1 MSGAPVEPGPGPY
14 HPRAAGRRGREERL
28 GLWDSTAMGVGGMIG
43 GGIFSVLGV
52 AITLAGNLAFGCFV
66 IGGVLAALTAHS
78 YAGLT
83 ARVGRSGGPFAALR
97 DEGHAQLG
105 GWLLWLLIFGYMV
118 AMAVY
123 SFTFGRYAA
132 NAVGGGLLV
141 ARGFSVAVVVA
152 FLAVNLRGIRMSKVT
167 EDAIVATKLLV
178 LGGIGVI
185 GIAQLS
191 AARLTPLIDGGV
203 GGLFLG
209 AATVFFAY
217 EGFEL
222 ITYDRDDMADPQRT
236 MRRALY
242 LSVAIVA
249 AVYIGVTIGAQM
261 LVSNHAI
268 VAKKEVA
275 FVAVGQAALGGFGRW
290 AAIIG
295 AVFAT
300 GSAINAT
307 LFSAARLMRDA
318 SAAGDVPTLL
328 GRERRGLPVVALLV
342 ISGVGAAMAMLPG
355 ITRVIVIG
363 SAGFLAVYTIVN
375 ALEAREGA
383 CRRDR
388 VVGGVGFLGCVGAL
402 VCLVVEMARN
412 DVPGLV
418 ILFGFAFLVA
428 GARVVYVRRTVR
440 SA

>member
-1 MSGAPVEPGPGPY
+1 MTDAGPY
-14 HPRAAGRRGREERL
+14 LPRTAHRRVRDERL
-28 GLWDSTAMGVGGMIG
+28 GVWDATAMAVGGMIG

-52 AITLAGNLAFGCFV
+52 AITLAGNMAAGCFV
-66 IGGVLAALTAHS
+66 IGGVLAGLTAHS

-97 DEGHAQLG
+97 DEGHSQLG

-132 NAVGGGLLV
+132 NAVGGGLVV
-141 ARGFSVAVVVA
+141 ARGFSIAVVVV
-152 FLAVNLRGIRMSKVT
+152 FLAVNLRGIRLSSLT
-167 EDAIVATKLLV
+167 EDAIVATKLVV
-178 LGGIGVI
+178 LSGIAVI

-191 AARLTPLIDGGV
+191 ADRLSPLLDGGV

-222 ITYDRDDMADPQRT
+222 ITYDRDDMKDPVRT

-249 AVYIGVTIGAQM
+249 AIYVGVTIGAQM
-261 LVSNHAI
+261 LASDATI

-275 FVAVGQAALGGFGRW
+275 FVAVGEAALGGFGRW
-290 AAIIG
+290 MAILG

-318 SAAGDVPTLL
+318 SAAGDVPPVL
-328 GRERRGLPVVALLV
+328 GREHRGLPVAALLV

-355 ITRVIVIG
+355 ITRIIVIG

-388 VVGGVGFLGCVGAL
+388 VVAAIGFVGCVAAL
-402 VCLVVEMARN
+402 VALVVQLVRD
-412 DVPGLV
+412 DVTGLV
-418 ILFGFAFLVA
+418 ILVGFAVAIA
-428 GARVVYVRRTVR
+428 GARVLYVRR
-440 SA
+440 APKA

>member
-1 MSGAPVEPGPGPY
+1 MTDPGPY
-14 HPRAAGRRGREERL
+14 HPRTAHRRGVDKRL
-28 GLWDSTAMGVGGMIG
+28 GLWDSTAMAVGGMIG

-52 AITLAGNLAFGCFV
+52 AITLAGNAAAGCFV
-66 IGGVLAALTAHS
+66 IGGVLAGLTAHS

-97 DEGHAQLG
+97 DGGHPQLG

-141 ARGFSVAVVVA
+141 ARCFSIAVVVA
-152 FLAVNLRGIRMSKVT
+152 FLAVNLRGIRLSSLT
-167 EDAIVATKLLV
+167 EDGIVATKLVV
-178 LGGIGVI
+178 LGSIAVI
-185 GIAQLS
+185 GIVQFS
-191 AARLTPLIDGGV
+191 ADRLTPLLDGGV

-209 AATVFFAY
+209 AATIFFAY

-222 ITYDRDDMADPQRT
+222 ITYDRDDMVDPDHT

-242 LSVAIVA
+242 LSVAVVA
-249 AVYIGVTIGAQM
+249 VVYIGVTIGAQM
-261 LVSNHAI
+261 LTSNATI

-275 FVAVGQAALGGFGRW
+275 FVAVGQAALGGVGRW
-290 AAIIG
+290 MAILG

-318 SAAGDVPTLL
+318 SAAGDVPPML
-328 GRERRGLPVVALLV
+328 GRERNGMPVAALLV

-355 ITRVIVIG
+355 ITRIIVIG

-388 VVGGVGFLGCVGAL
+388 VIAALGFVGCVGAL
-402 VCLVVEMARN
+402 VCLVVQLARD

-418 ILFGFAFLVA
+418 ILVGFAVAVA
-428 GARVVYVRRTVR
+428 GARVLYVRR
-440 SA
+440 AQPA